1 MQPILYVLLLF
12 NILFNFGGVEGREAS
27 PGSLAIPS
35 ACHMVR
41 PSFQQQEWF
50 REKVFG
56 GVVGVMTGVYILNS
70 QLMWHRRQSRIGR
83 VSARE
88 SILFL

>member
-50 REKVFG
+50 REKGFWRG
-56 GVVGVMTGVYILNS
+56 SRSHDRCIYTE
-70 QLMWHRRQSRIGR
+70 QS
-83 VSARE
+83 VNVAQKAK
-88 SILFL
+88 